1 MRSKQFGT
9 LQEIAIVDKE
19 TGEVVYVAK
28 TRKQA
33 AQWFV
38 DQKLAKCI
46 NTGLSCI
53 TKCIKDQQKSM
64 YGYVL
69 YPTFI
74 VRVPKMPAIVSIEVE
89 TCYNKWITID
99 RGYIKIMDRPTHR
112 IDWNND
118 DEIEAHVRGFD
129 RFDGED
135 YYKSYEEPYI
145 VDLITALIKD
155 LHI

>member
-1 MRSKQFGT
+1 MHFGT
-9 LQEIAIVDKE
+9 VNEIAIVDKT
-19 TGEVVYVAK
+19 TGEVVYVANSY
-28 TRKQA
+28 KQA
-33 AQWFV
+33 AQWFM
-38 DQKLAKCI
+38 DNKLVKNIKTAWSSISQCI
-46 NTGLSCI
+46 NGI
-53 TKCIKDQQKSM
+53 HKSM

-69 YPTFI
+69 YPSFI
-74 VRVPKMPAIVSIEVE
+74 VKTPIPKTSAIVSIEVE

-129 RFDGED
+129 RLDGED
-135 YYKSYEEPYI
+135 YYKSYEESYI
-145 VDLITALIKD
+145 VDLIAAMIKD